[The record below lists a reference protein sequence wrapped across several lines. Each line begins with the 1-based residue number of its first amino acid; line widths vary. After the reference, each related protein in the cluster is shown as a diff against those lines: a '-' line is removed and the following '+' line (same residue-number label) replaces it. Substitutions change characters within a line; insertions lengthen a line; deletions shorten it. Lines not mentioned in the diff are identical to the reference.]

1 MPSRL
6 SAYGEIRQI
15 GDAHALFGHK
25 DYRLER
31 TRDGRP
37 GQFTLDVG
45 MFGPQPSLEFSA
57 GRELMA
63 KAGVSLRVVEV

>member
-45 MFGPQPSLEFSA
+45 MS
-57 GRELMA
+57 GRSHRSNFPLVGNLWRRQA
-63 KAGVSLRVVEV
+63 